1 MKKIWSTWV
10 EIRKIKYFNTKIN
23 LIPIELRVAI
33 NRWRQLPDRCRSFW
47 NISQSFFHRRIKPGH
62 SDKSTFEYRYERVRH
77 AAAID
82 RPTGGGEAHN
92 LSTFYTKRCNK
103 NHLRESKAIYQA
115 ILSVNYYNFC
125 RGVWRSHNIKKENAD
140 ASCHGT
146 LWYACASLRLSIVR
160 GVPFPGLLM
169 QRRDFVLSLWKNK
182 IDRRTS
188 NISVSV
194 NDFDCTWKIF
204 LWIQLTWHFL
214 YFMIL
219 SDLMQFNFRLYL
231 RGLYTAINLKVY
243 FYLILTSLPLA
254 TFLIQT
260 IIPR

>member
-125 RGVWRSHNIKKENAD
+125 RGVWRSHNIKKKRR
-140 ASCHGT
+140 CIMPWHPVI
-146 LWYACASLRLSIVR
+146 CLRLAS
-160 GVPFPGLLM
+160 
-169 QRRDFVLSLWKNK
+169 FV
-182 IDRRTS
+182 
-188 NISVSV
+188 
-194 NDFDCTWKIF
+194 DCTWGSVSWA
-204 LWIQLTWHFL
+204 L
-214 YFMIL
+214 
-219 SDLMQFNFRLYL
+219 D
-231 RGLYTAINLKVY
+231 
-243 FYLILTSLPLA
+243 A
-254 TFLIQT
+254 TKGFCIVVVKEQN
-260 IIPR
+260 RS

>member
-125 RGVWRSHNIKKENAD
+125 RGVWRSHNIKKKTPMHHAMAPCD
-140 ASCHGT
+140 MPAPRFVC
-146 LWYACASLRLSIVR
+146 RLYVGFRFLGSWCNEGILYCRCERTKSIVEH
-160 GVPFPGLLM
+160 
-169 QRRDFVLSLWKNK
+169 Q
-182 IDRRTS
+182 
-188 NISVSV
+188 
-194 NDFDCTWKIF
+194 IF
-204 LWIQLTWHFL
+204 RYQ
-214 YFMIL
+214 
-219 SDLMQFNFRLYL
+219 
-231 RGLYTAINLKVY
+231 
-243 FYLILTSLPLA
+243 
-254 TFLIQT
+254 
-260 IIPR
+260 